1 MRIGGVERSLLGLL
15 NSLDYDSIQVD
26 LFLFYHDGEFMSLIP
41 KEVNVLPQINKYST
55 LLRPA
60 TEVIKMGY
68 VDVLFHKW
76 SAKRKADKFC
86 RANNIGPNNLVVS
99 TYLQK
104 EVAKC
109 LPKINDKVYDLAI
122 SFLTPHFIV
131 SQKVKAHRTIAWIH
145 TDYSFFEIDTEV
157 ETAMWNDYDYIASI
171 SDECSTAFKMTFPKL
186 ENKIVL
192 IENILSEDFVN
203 TGAKIKDVIVELSV
217 KDGVTSLCSVGRFS
231 HPKNFD
237 NVPKITRLL
246 KESGC
251 QVKWFLIG
259 YGGDEQL
266 VRNKIKENGVEEDVI
281 ILGKKDNPYPY
292 MAACNI
298 YAQPSRYEG
307 KAVAV
312 REAQILGKPV
322 VITAFPTSKS
332 QLQDGV
338 DGIIVGMDSQAC
350 AEGIKNLINDKNLQ
364 EKLILNCQNRNYGNK
379 SEIDKLMNLI

>member
-15 NSLDYDSIQVD
+15 NSLDYDNLQVD
-26 LFLFYHDGEFMSLIP
+26 LFLFYHDGEFISLIP
-41 KEVNVLPQINKYST
+41 KEVNVLPQIYKYST

-68 VDVLFHKW
+68 ADVLFHKW
-76 SAKRKADKFC
+76 RAKRKADRFC
-86 RANNIGPNNLVVS
+86 QANNIGTNNLVVS

-109 LPKINDKVYDLAI
+109 LPQINDKVYDLAI

-131 SQKVKAHRTIAWIH
+131 SQKVKAHKTIAWIH
-145 TDYSFFEIDTEV
+145 TDYSFFEVDTKV

-171 SDECSTAFKMTFPKL
+171 SDEAANAFLEKFPSL
-186 ENKIVL
+186 TNKVVV
-192 IENILSEDFVN
+192 IENILASAFVKEQADEKIEDSHFVWDID
-203 TGAKIKDVIVELSV
+203 T
-217 KDGVTSLCSVGRFS
+217 TTLCSVGRFTDA
-231 HPKNFD
+231 KNFD
-237 NVPKITRLL
+237 NIPEITKLL
-246 KESGC
+246 KGSDC
-251 QVKWFLIG
+251 KIKWFLIG

-266 VRNKIKENGVEEDVI
+266 VRKKIKENGVEEDVI

-292 MAACNI
+292 MMACNI
-298 YAQPSRYEG
+298 YVQPSRYEG

-322 VITAFPTSKS
+322 LITAFPTSKS
-332 QLQDGV
+332 QLTDGV
-338 DGIIVGMDSQAC
+338 DGIIVGMDNQSC

-364 EKLILNCQNRNYGNK
+364 EELILNCQNRDYGNR